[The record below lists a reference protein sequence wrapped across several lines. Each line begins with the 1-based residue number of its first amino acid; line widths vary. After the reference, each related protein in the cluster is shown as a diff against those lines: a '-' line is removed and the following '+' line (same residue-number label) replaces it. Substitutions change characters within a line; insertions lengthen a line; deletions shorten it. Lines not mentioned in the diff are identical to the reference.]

1 MRFKSLVFLA
11 LLAAFSFGGTFTCR
25 GSSHEQSHGVQRK

>member
-1 MRFKSLVFLA
+1 MRLRSLVLLA
-11 LLAAFSFGGTFTCR
+11 LVATFCFGGTFTCR